1 MQYQVIIFDLDG
13 LLIDSE
19 VIYHRVSHEL
29 AGLLGREHRDE
40 ISARQMG
47 RTPLESMV
55 ILREELGI
63 ESYSAQDLVDKRNQM
78 MIREFRRE
86 LKPMPGAL
94 EILRRF
100 HTHKRLAIG
109 TGSPYLLANEALEL
123 LGLRD
128 YFDLI
133 VTSDQITKGKPDP
146 EIYLRVANSLKVEPE
161 YCIVLEDS
169 SNGARSGCLAGC
181 YVIAIP
187 NVHTQQQD
195 FTCVQA
201 RAANLYEAS
210 EMIARLNGIP

>member
-1 MQYQVIIFDLDG
+1 MQYQVLIFDLDG

-29 AGLLGREHRDE
+29 ARLLGREHRDE
-40 ISARQMG
+40 ISAMQMG

-63 ESYSAQDLVDKRNQM
+63 ESHSARELVDMRNQM

-100 HTHKRLAIG
+100 HKHMRLAIG
-109 TGSPYLLANEALEL
+109 TGSPYLLAAEALEL
-123 LGLRD
+123 LGITD

-146 EIYLRVANSLKVEPE
+146 EIYLGIANSLKIEPGN
-161 YCIVLEDS
+161 CIVLEDS

-181 YVIAIP
+181 YVIAVP
-187 NVHTQQQD
+187 NVHTQEQD
-195 FTCVQA
+195 FTCVQS
-201 RAANLYEAS
+201 RAANLYEAAD
-210 EMIARLNGIP
+210 MIALLNGIP